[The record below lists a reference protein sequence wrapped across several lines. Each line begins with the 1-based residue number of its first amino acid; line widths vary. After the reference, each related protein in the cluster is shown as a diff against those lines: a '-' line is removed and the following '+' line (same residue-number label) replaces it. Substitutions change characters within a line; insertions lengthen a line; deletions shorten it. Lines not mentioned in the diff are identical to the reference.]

1 VPADAVL
8 LEGDL
13 TVPPLSDP
21 IAPRQWRHEDRAGW
35 LARLPGGIVAALRV
49 ALIYGETERLCPPAS
64 AWRAGRGDQF
74 SSPPR
79 RREQRLAR
87 S

>member
-1 VPADAVL
+1 MTALPLARTRFAVRRRR
-8 LEGDL
+8 
-13 TVPPLSDP
+13 T
-21 IAPRQWRHEDRAGW
+21 GW

-49 ALIYGETERLCPPAS
+49 ALIYGEAERLCPPAS
-64 AWRAGRGDQF
+64 ACRAGRGDQL

-79 RREQRLAR
+79 RHEQRLAR